1 MKKTIKVIVSPFY
14 NGLGWKDEKTGVL
27 FKKSNQLITYSF
39 TTDMNLSGIKEQ
51 VMKNNLIITEGSLE
65 DIQFQDNTSIK
76 KELKEAKAKVA
87 ELEAILSNFDE
98 EKKEVKPEVKK
109 TTKKVEDKKE
119 VEEEKEEVKEVEVK
133 EVEEAP
139 VFKKEDLEK
148 LTNKELRAKLDEN
161 KITHKP
167 SDNKSDLVDLLL
179 TVTK

>member
-27 FKKSNQLITYSF
+27 FKKTNQLITYSF

-65 DIQFQDNTSIK
+65 DIQVQDNTAIK
-76 KELKEAKAKVA
+76 KELKEAKEKVA

-98 EKKEVKPEVKK
+98 EKEEVKQEAKK
-109 TTKKVEDKKE
+109 TTKEVEDKKE
-119 VEEEKEEVKEVEVK
+119 AEEVKEVEEEVK

>member
-51 VMKNNLIITEGSLE
+51 VMKNNLMITEGSLE
-65 DIQFQDNTSIK
+65 DIQVQDNTSIK

-87 ELEAILSNFDE
+87 ELEAILSNFEE
-98 EKKEVKPEVKK
+98 EKEEVKQETKK

-119 VEEEKEEVKEVEVK
+119 VEEEKEEVK

>member
-51 VMKNNLIITEGSLE
+51 VMKNNLMITEGSLE
-65 DIQFQDNTSIK
+65 DIQVQDNTSIK

-98 EKKEVKPEVKK
+98 EKEEVKQEAKK
-109 TTKKVEDKKE
+109 TTKQVEDKKE
-119 VEEEKEEVKEVEVK
+119 VEEEKEEVKEKEE

>member
-27 FKKSNQLITYSF
+27 FEKSNQLITYSF
-39 TTDMNLSGIKEQ
+39 TTDMDLSGVKEQ
-51 VMKNNLIITEGSLE
+51 VIKNNLIITEGVLE
-65 DIQFQDNTSIK
+65 DIQVQDNTSIK

-87 ELEAILSNFDE
+87 ELEAILSNFG
-98 EKKEVKPEVKK
+98 
-109 TTKKVEDKKE
+109 
-119 VEEEKEEVKEVEVK
+119 EEKEEVKSESKKEAKKVENKEEENKEEV
-133 EVEEAP
+133 VEEEKVAEATP

-167 SDNKSDLVDLLL
+167 SDNKNDLVDLLL
-179 TVTK
+179 TATK

>member
-65 DIQFQDNTSIK
+65 DIQVQDNTSIK

-98 EKKEVKPEVKK
+98 EKEEVKQEAKK

-119 VEEEKEEVKEVEVK
+119 VEEEKEEVK

>member
-27 FKKSNQLITYSF
+27 FEKSNQLITYSF
-39 TTDMNLSGIKEQ
+39 TTDMDLSGVKEQ
-51 VMKNNLIITEGSLE
+51 VMKNNLIITEGVLE
-65 DIQFQDNTSIK
+65 DIQVQDNTSIK

-87 ELEAILSNFDE
+87 ELEAILSNFGE
-98 EKKEVKPEVKK
+98 EKEEVKPEVKPESK
-109 TTKKVEDKKE
+109 KETKKVENKE
-119 VEEEKEEVKEVEVK
+119 EVVEEEKVEKVA
-133 EVEEAP
+133 EATP

-167 SDNKSDLVDLLL
+167 SDNKNDLVDLLL
-179 TVTK
+179 TATK

>member
-27 FKKSNQLITYSF
+27 FEKSNQLITYSF
-39 TTDMNLSGIKEQ
+39 TTDMDLSGVKEQ
-51 VMKNNLIITEGSLE
+51 VMKNNLIITEGVLE
-65 DIQFQDNTSIK
+65 DIQVQDNTSIK

-87 ELEAILSNFDE
+87 ELEAILSNLSE
-98 EKKEVKPEVKK
+98 EKEEVKPEVKSESK
-109 TTKKVEDKKE
+109 KETKKVENKE
-119 VEEEKEEVKEVEVK
+119 EVVEEEKVEKVA
-133 EVEEAP
+133 EATP

-167 SDNKSDLVDLLL
+167 SDNKNDLVDLLL
-179 TVTK
+179 TATK

>member
-27 FKKSNQLITYSF
+27 FEKSNQLITYSF
-39 TTDMNLSGIKEQ
+39 TTDMDLSGVKEQ
-51 VMKNNLIITEGSLE
+51 VMKNNLIITEGVLE
-65 DIQFQDNTSIK
+65 DIQVQDNTSIK

-87 ELEAILSNFDE
+87 ELEAILSNLG
-98 EKKEVKPEVKK
+98 
-109 TTKKVEDKKE
+109 
-119 VEEEKEEVKEVEVK
+119 EEKEEVKPESKKETKKVENKEEV
-133 EVEEAP
+133 VEEEKVEKVAEATP

-167 SDNKSDLVDLLL
+167 SDNKNDLVDLLL
-179 TVTK
+179 TATK

>member
-65 DIQFQDNTSIK
+65 DIQLQDNTSIK

-98 EKKEVKPEVKK
+98 EKEEVKQEAKK

-119 VEEEKEEVKEVEVK
+119 VEEEKEEVK

>member
-65 DIQFQDNTSIK
+65 NIQVQDNTSIK

-98 EKKEVKPEVKK
+98 EKEEVKQEAKK

-119 VEEEKEEVKEVEVK
+119 VEE
-133 EVEEAP
+133 AS

>member
-27 FKKSNQLITYSF
+27 FEKSNQLITYSF
-39 TTDMNLSGIKEQ
+39 TTDMDLSGIKEQ
-51 VMKNNLIITEGSLE
+51 VMKNNLIITEGVLE
-65 DIQFQDNTSIK
+65 DIQVQDNASIK

-87 ELEAILSNFDE
+87 ELEAILSNLG
-98 EKKEVKPEVKK
+98 K
-109 TTKKVEDKKE
+109 
-119 VEEEKEEVKEVEVK
+119 EKEEVKPESKKEAKKVENK
-133 EVEEAP
+133 EEAVEEEKVEEKTAM
-139 VFKKEDLEK
+139 FKKEDLEK

-179 TVTK
+179 AATK